1 MVLYSLFQE
10 KEMQVQQNNLTYQ
23 QANNLFRLSL
33 SPLGLLGLAR
43 YQYEGNIG
51 FMREAFILYFAFGI
65 LGYFGLLH
73 FFQQVSPSDSTLLA
87 TAINWG
93 LWGSVVFHIVMYIG
107 EAQFFYDL
115 RNKLSASN

>member
-1 MVLYSLFQE
+1 
-10 KEMQVQQNNLTYQ
+10 MQDQQNNLTYQ
-23 QANNLFRLSL
+23 QANNLFLLSL
-33 SPLGLLGLAR
+33 SPFGLLGLAR

-51 FMREAFILYFAFGI
+51 FMREAFILYFAFGV

-73 FFQQVSPSDSTLLA
+73 FFQQVSPSSSALLA

-93 LWGSVVFHIVMYIG
+93 LCGSVVFHIVMYIG

-115 RNKLSASN
+115 RNKISAQN

>member
-1 MVLYSLFQE
+1 
-10 KEMQVQQNNLTYQ
+10 MQNQQNNLTPQ
-23 QANNLFRLSL
+23 QADNLFWLAL

-51 FMREAFILYFAFGI
+51 FMREVFILYLSFGV

-73 FFQQVSPSDSTLLA
+73 FFQQVDPNHSLFAAKLT
-87 TAINWG
+87 TWG
-93 LWGSVVFHIVMYIG
+93 LWGSVISHFLTYLG

-115 RNKLSASN
+115 RNKLNIEIKD

>member
-1 MVLYSLFQE
+1 MVLSSLT
-10 KEMQVQQNNLTYQ
+10 KEDKMQDHQNNLTYQ
-23 QANNLFRLSL
+23 QANNLFWLSL

-51 FMREAFILYFAFGI
+51 FMREAFILYFAFGV

-73 FFQQVSPSDSTLLA
+73 FFQQVSPDNSNLLA
-87 TAINWG
+87 TAISWG
-93 LWGSVVFHIVMYIG
+93 LWGSVVFHVVMYIG

-115 RNKLSASN
+115 RNKLNTSN

>member
-1 MVLYSLFQE
+1 
-10 KEMQVQQNNLTYQ
+10 MQNQQNNLTPQ
-23 QANNLFRLSL
+23 QANNLFWLAL

-51 FMREAFILYFAFGI
+51 FMREVFILYLGFGV

-73 FFQQVSPSDSTLLA
+73 FFQQVSPDSTIFLA
-87 TAINWG
+87 IAIRWS
-93 LWGSVVFHIVMYIG
+93 LWISVFFHAVTYLG

-115 RNKLSASN
+115 RNKLKNIN